1 MSKSAAIGNGSQTTR
16 WKCFFRE
23 DATNEEIEAKVSSP
37 RYWTYI
43 VRHPN
48 GFVVCHAR
56 GRSRQ
61 TCERNAVRLA
71 GQFAEE
77 LFWCRRAP
85 RPLGRWRFV
94 LWPPRQPTLDTKT

>member
-1 MSKSAAIGNGSQTTR
+1 MSKSRYRQRLTDDEMEML
-16 WKCFFRE
+16 FRE
-23 DATNEEIEAKVSSP
+23 DATDEEIEAKVSSP

-48 GFVVCHAR
+48 GFVVCHGR

-71 GQFAEE
+71 GQLVPHHSGMA
-77 LFWCRRAP
+77 
-85 RPLGRWRFV
+85 
-94 LWPPRQPTLDTKT
+94 LDDVEKILKRLKRNHH

>member
-1 MSKSAAIGNGSQTTR
+1 MSKSRYRQRFTDDEMEML
-16 WKCFFRE
+16 FRE

-48 GFVVCHAR
+48 GFVVCHGR

-71 GQFAEE
+71 GPTSAGRLAAGALCYGRRDSEPSTAE
-77 LFWCRRAP
+77 
-85 RPLGRWRFV
+85 
-94 LWPPRQPTLDTKT
+94 T

>member
-1 MSKSAAIGNGSQTTR
+1 MSKSRYRQRFTDDEMEML
-16 WKCFFRE
+16 FRE

-48 GFVVCHAR
+48 GFVVCHGR

-61 TCERNAVRLA
+61 TCERNAVRSALRV
-71 GQFAEE
+71 AEDDLWE
-77 LFWCRRAP
+77 REQY
-85 RPLGRWRFV
+85 PLGHWRFV
-94 LWPPRQPTLDTKT
+94 LWPPEQAVRGLK

>member
-1 MSKSAAIGNGSQTTR
+1 MSKSRYRQRFTDDEMEML
-16 WKCFFRE
+16 FRE
-23 DATNEEIEAKVSSP
+23 NATNEEIEAKVSSP

-48 GFVVCHAR
+48 GFVVCHGR

-71 GQFAEE
+71 GRFAEE
-77 LFWCRRAP
+77 LFWADER

-94 LWPPRQPTLDTKT
+94 LWPPRQRTLNG

>member
-1 MSKSAAIGNGSQTTR
+1 MSKSRYRQRFTDDEMEML
-16 WKCFFRE
+16 FRE

-37 RYWTYI
+37 RYRTYI

-48 GFVVCHAR
+48 GFVVCHG

-71 GQFAEE
+71 GNSPKSSFGPTSAARLAAGALCYGRRGSQPSTAE
-77 LFWCRRAP
+77 
-85 RPLGRWRFV
+85 
-94 LWPPRQPTLDTKT
+94 T

>member
-1 MSKSAAIGNGSQTTR
+1 MSKSRYRQRFTDDEMEML
-16 WKCFFRE
+16 FRE

-48 GFVVCHAR
+48 GFVVCHGR

-77 LFWCRRAP
+77 LFWADGAGRLAAGALCYGRR
-85 RPLGRWRFV
+85 GS
-94 LWPPRQPTLDTKT
+94 QPSTAET